1 MKASTFAVATVI
13 ASLMACHA
21 VADVSDGVGE
31 STLVPARFAGG
42 LDAASAKIRFP
53 NYKRDVSVFINCAA
67 TVSNA
72 GEVERYFCLDY
83 YGIRDTKFRQA
94 AEAFIESAELTP
106 AFVDGEPRSV
116 EIYFRVFFAR
126 KGNLYA
132 AAVFPNWGDDIEN
145 YGQEY
150 EAPQRYDEDPTPPK
164 CGSVAGLSRVRVG
177 EDGRA
182 TGDVDLAM
190 SYGVPEHYGTC
201 ENWMTQ
207 IVREGRYIPAHHEG
221 KPVAATYVELGGNPE
236 WFTLKEPE
244 GL

>member
-1 MKASTFAVATVI
+1 MKSSVAAVAILVM
-13 ASLMACHA
+13 MAMGSHA
-21 VADVSDGVGE
+21 TAEVSV
-31 STLVPARFAGG
+31 VPARFAGG

-53 NYKRDVSVFINCAA
+53 NYERDVSVFINCAA
-67 TVSNA
+67 RLSET
-72 GEVERYFCLDY
+72 GDVERYFCLDY

-106 AFVDGEPRSV
+106 AMVDGEPRPV
-116 EIYFRVFFAR
+116 EIYFRVFFGR
-126 KGNLYA
+126 QGDLYA
-132 AAVFPNWGDDIEN
+132 AAVFPNWGDDIAQ

-150 EAPQRYDEDPTPPK
+150 EAPQRYNEDPEPPK
-164 CGSVAGLSRVRVG
+164 CGSVAGISRVRVG

-182 TGDVDLAM
+182 GGDVDLVM

-207 IVREGRYIPAHHEG
+207 IVRDGRYIPAHHEG